1 MSAAIKAG
9 GDFWRYVIL
18 ENPGCADERLVARAP
33 RYETAL
39 QIVALATK
47 RKTYAGRL
55 DVVRQNIDGSMTT
68 DF

>member
-1 MSAAIKAG
+1 MDAMQKAG
-9 GDFWRYVIL
+9 GDFWRFVVL
-18 ENPGCADERLVARAP
+18 ENPGCADEQLVARAT
-33 RYETAL
+33 RYEVAL

-68 DF
+68 EF